1 MKKNYLMTGLA
12 AALLVGGVFTSCRD
26 DDPVNPDNGGNG
38 NGNGGGSTSEAV
50 SSYVVCLLLSV
61 TQITCD
67 SRYAG

>member
-12 AALLVGGVFTSCRD
+12 VALLVGGVFTSCSD

-50 SSYVVCLLLSV
+50 SSFLK
-61 TQITCD
+61 
-67 SRYAG
+67 